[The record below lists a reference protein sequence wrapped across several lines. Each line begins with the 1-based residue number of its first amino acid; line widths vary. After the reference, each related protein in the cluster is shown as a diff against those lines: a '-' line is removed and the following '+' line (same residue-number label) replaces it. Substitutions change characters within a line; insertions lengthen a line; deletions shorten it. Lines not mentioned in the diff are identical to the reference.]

1 MEAYLSL
8 EQIQRREFSILCRAA
23 DFFERYG
30 IPYSLCYGSLIG
42 AVRHGGFIPW
52 DDDIDLFVPR
62 ASYDRLIGMV
72 ETFEAETGLIL
83 EGVRG
88 LGLADSPIIK
98 ACDPEVRTLERG
110 VVEPG
115 HLWVDLFPLD
125 GVPDDDGAARRLC
138 SKAKRL
144 NLIFT
149 AKTSPVSSAVGF
161 KRKFVKALFKVLFFY
176 RTPLSLAREINE
188 NARTY
193 AIDGTPFAVN
203 LTFSYNSYQGRFKFG
218 AEGPMVKMSFE
229 GREFPVIADWDT
241 ALRGGYGDYMIIPP
255 VEKRITHSLVAW
267 VPSC

>member
-98 ACDPEVRTLERG
+98 ACDPEVRTLERALLSRG
-110 VVEPG
+110 ICG
-115 HLWVDLFPLD
+115 SICSLWMVSQMMM
-125 GVPDDDGAARRLC
+125 ARR
-138 SKAKRL
+138 
-144 NLIFT
+144 
-149 AKTSPVSSAVGF
+149 
-161 KRKFVKALFKVLFFY
+161 
-176 RTPLSLAREINE
+176 
-188 NARTY
+188 
-193 AIDGTPFAVN
+193 DG
-203 LTFSYNSYQGRFKFG
+203 S
-218 AEGPMVKMSFE
+218 
-229 GREFPVIADWDT
+229 
-241 ALRGGYGDYMIIPP
+241 ALRQNASI
-255 VEKRITHSLVAW
+255 
-267 VPSC
+267 